1 MAKRD
6 YYEVLGVSRSA
17 DNDELKRAFRRLAMK
32 YHPDRNPDQPD
43 AEERFK
49 EATEAFEVLSDQE
62 KRSAYDR
69 FGHQGIEGMASGG
82 FSNFAN
88 GSSLDDIFSNL
99 EHVFG
104 DMFMGSTRGRT
115 RSQHQRGADLSYE
128 LTIDLEQAVSGDKM
142 EVRIPALRTCNEC
155 DGSGAERGTSA
166 TECPDCDGTGRISI
180 RQQMFFMQ
188 QTCPRCR
195 GAGKT
200 IQNPC
205 RSCHGQGRVSREK
218 TLSVTVPPGVDR
230 GTRLRVSGEGES
242 GVRGGPPGDLYIVF
256 DVRPHP
262 VFERQNQNLMCEV
275 PVTFTQAALGSEIDI
290 PTLEGSVKLRIPAET
305 QTGKLFRLRGRGA
318 PSLRDRGKGDLLCK
332 VVVETPI
339 NLSSKQRDL
348 LEELETTL
356 EGTDS
361 KHTPHGRSFGA
372 KVRDFIESL
381 TSN

>member
-49 EATEAFEVLSDQE
+49 EATEAFEILSDQE

-115 RSQHQRGADLSYE
+115 RSQQQRGSDLSYE

-166 TECPDCDGTGRISI
+166 TNCPDCDGTGRISI

-205 RSCHGQGRVSREK
+205 RSCQGQGRVSREK

-361 KHTPHGRSFGA
+361 KHTPHGKSFGA
-372 KVRDFIESL
+372 KVRDFIDSL

>member
-17 DNDELKRAFRRLAMK
+17 DSAELKRSFRRLAMK

-62 KRSAYDR
+62 KRAAYDR
-69 FGHQGIEGMASGG
+69 FGHQGVEGMAGGG

-99 EHVFG
+99 EHMFG
-104 DMFMGSTRGRT
+104 DVFMGSH
-115 RSQHQRGADLSYE
+115 RSRSHTQQQRGSDLRYE
-128 LTIDLEQAVSGDKM
+128 MTIDLEQAVSGDKT

-155 DGSGAERGTSA
+155 GGSGAERGTSP
-166 TECPDCDGTGRISI
+166 TTCPDCDGTGRISI

-195 GAGKT
+195 GAGRT

-205 RSCHGQGRVSREK
+205 RPCLGQGRVEREK

-242 GVRGGPPGDLYIVF
+242 GVQGGPPGDLYIEF
-256 DVRPHP
+256 DVRPHA

-305 QTGKLFRLRGRGA
+305 QSGKLFRLRGRGV
-318 PSLRDRGKGDLLCK
+318 PSLRERNKGDLLCK
-332 VVVETPI
+332 VLVETPI
-339 NLSSKQRDL
+339 NLSSKQREL
-348 LEELETTL
+348 LEELESTL
-356 EGTDS
+356 EGTENR
-361 KHTPHGRSFGA
+361 HTPHGKSFGA